1 MKEKLLASPVRVIA
15 FSFFMVILVGS
26 LLLWLPIANAK
37 ENCGYL
43 NHLFIATSATC
54 VTGLVSVVPYE
65 QYTLFGQIVII
76 CLIQV
81 GGLGFLTFLTMFF
94 SYATRDLV

>member
-65 QYTLFGQIVII
+65 QYTLFWTD
-76 CLIQV
+76 CDHLLDS
-81 GGLGFLTFLTMFF
+81 GGRPWFF
-94 SYATRDLV
+94 NLFDHVF